1 MTTPFR
7 TATEE
12 SIRVEPRDDL
22 IEHEF
27 WHWCHYCD
35 GTGRATPT
43 SNADCGRCEGQ
54 GAYPDGQGAYE

>member
-1 MTTPFR
+1 MTTFR

-27 WHWCHYCD
+27 WHWCHFCD
-35 GTGRATPT
+35 GTGKAAPT
-43 SNADCGRCEGQ
+43 SNADCGRC
-54 GAYPDGQGAYE
+54 DGQGAYE